1 MDLQS
6 VLLFQKVLFI
16 LNLDM
21 KLGITLTVS
30 IFLHEIPHE
39 VGDFSYLLKQKM
51 SKLSAL
57 ASQFISA
64 GGAFLG
70 VYLSK

>member
-1 MDLQS
+1 
-6 VLLFQKVLFI
+6 
-16 LNLDM
+16 M